1 MILRRLLHALPVFAL
16 TLFILVLLDLQLRTR
31 SDQNPTA
38 PFARERTA
46 SLSRTVALNQHRDVV
61 LENQKQQ
68 RQKSREMKPQ
78 QSLKLTDIFIAVK
91 TTSRFHKTRLALLLE
106 TWISRTKDHVSAPG
120 LESIIY

>member
-46 SLSRTVALNQHRDVV
+46 SLPRTVAVNQHRDVG
-61 LENQKQQ
+61 NQKEK
-68 RQKSREMKPQ
+68 RQKWREIKPQ
-78 QSLKLTDIFIAVK
+78 QSLKLNDIFIAVK
-91 TTSRFHKTRLALLLE
+91 TTGRFHKIRLALLLE
-106 TWISRTKDHVSAPG
+106 TWISRTKDHVSAP
-120 LESIIY
+120 